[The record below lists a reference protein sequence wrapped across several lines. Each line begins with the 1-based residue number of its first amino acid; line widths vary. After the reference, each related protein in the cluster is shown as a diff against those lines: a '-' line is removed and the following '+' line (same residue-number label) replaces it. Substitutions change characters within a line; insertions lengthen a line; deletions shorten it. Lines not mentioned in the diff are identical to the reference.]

1 MNCEELRENLI
12 DFVEGVMPPE
22 AAAALR
28 VHVASCDACR
38 DRVRSTRDLVGA
50 LSAARSLDRTKVSD
64 PDRTRPVLPQPLKS
78 LSLIGDFE
86 IQEELGRGGM
96 GVVYRARQLSLNRIV
111 ALKVLSAAGLQDE
124 RAIERFKKEAQAA
137 ARLHHTNIVPIYA
150 QGCEQG
156 YFYYAMELVEGR
168 SLDRAIRDDD
178 PFVRKS
184 HTVHLGRSAADAIA
198 QITGHAESGISQMRR
213 ASPPRDFKRIAR
225 MVAEVADGLQHAHD
239 QGIVHRDVKPQ
250 NLMLGADDRLH
261 ITDFGLARILDEQ
274 GLTLS
279 AEMVGT
285 PAYMAPEQIRGGRT
299 VDARAD
305 IYSRGVTLYELL
317 TKTRPFSA
325 DNYEGLMDQVLR
337 KEPRPPRRFAPS
349 VPPDLETICLR
360 AMEKEPGRRFSSAAE
375 MGRDLRRYAEDF
387 PIASRRVGP
396 LGRMARWVRRNRAL
410 ASALAAAGLVAVLAP
425 LVLVLFHA
433 LANRRIEAAE
443 NRVYEDY
450 REVAPIREALGWAGS
465 LGGDRDRADIVRAA
479 TYVRENPKLA
489 SEIVDAL
496 LKREPD
502 HRDAMYLLAW
512 CCLRRAENEGPA
524 LQTRALEV
532 LRRADGL
539 GNAGRETSALGD
551 FFHGV
556 ALMGY
561 DAISAR
567 TCFEAA
573 GNSRSGFTQAALHKA
588 RAENTAIYFLR
599 TLDYYV
605 ASQRSLEFIC
615 QGLQKKAAYPRYLL
629 AFSHSLA
636 GEVLG
641 ERGDAAARDRAFR
654 DAVIWAKSA
663 QAVEPDNPRGY
674 IGHAQVLEAMAWF
687 GDQEQ
692 HLHQVI
698 DCYQKLDR
706 LPHGCVKPSDQQER
720 ERYEARIQFWLG
732 NHSKVETL
740 VKKRYGDAV
749 PPPAESWFDFE
760 GVLFR
765 SLLLRTQGKEAEARL
780 LLEKA
785 RSDFAEQ
792 AMILAAAWRMSFGS
806 VPESHKIAGADFEK
820 RLSDGWTPT
829 WARKLHQY
837 CEGDLD
843 WVALFAA
850 ARIETT
856 WPGDD
861 RRRLSAAYFHRGVIE
876 LSAGRRSEA
885 RESFLRSWGM
895 RDFENYCYLSKLI
908 LLKLDRDT
916 NWPAWIPPSHAHN
929 SRLDR

>member
-1 MNCEELRENLI
+1 MNCEDLRENLI

-22 AAAALR
+22 AAASVR
-28 VHVASCDACR
+28 SHVESCAACR
-38 DRVRSTRDLVGA
+38 ERVRSTRDLVGA
-50 LSAARSLDRTKVSD
+50 LSAARSLDRTKISD
-64 PDRTRPVLPQPLKS
+64 PDRTRPLLPQQLKS

-178 PFVRKS
+178 PFLRKS
-184 HTVHLGRSAADAIA
+184 HTIFPGRSAASAIVQA
-198 QITGHAESGISQMRR
+198 AGHAEAGISQTRR
-213 ASPPRDFKRIAR
+213 TSSPRDFKRIAR
-225 MVAEVADGLQHAHD
+225 MIAEVADALQHAHD
-239 QGIVHRDVKPQ
+239 QGIVHRDIKPQ

-305 IYSRGVTLYELL
+305 IYSLGVTLYELL

-337 KEPRPPRRFAPS
+337 KEPRPPRRFAPA

-360 AMEKEPGRRFSSAAE
+360 AMEKEPARRFSSAAD

-410 ASALAAAGLVAVLAP
+410 ASALAAAVLVAVLAP

-450 REVAPIREALGWAGS
+450 REVAPIREALGWAS
-465 LGGDRDRADIVRAA
+465 RVGGDRDRADIVRAA
-479 TYVRENPKLA
+479 TYVRENPRLA
-489 SEIVDAL
+489 SEIIDAL
-496 LKREPD
+496 LEREPE

-512 CCLRRAENEGPA
+512 CCLRRAESEGPA
-524 LQTRALEV
+524 MQTRALEV
-532 LRRADGL
+532 LRKADGL
-539 GNAGRETSALGD
+539 GIAGRETSALGD

-641 ERGDAAARDRAFR
+641 ERGDAAARDRAFS

-663 QAVEPDNPRGY
+663 QGVEPDNPRGY

-687 GDQEQ
+687 ENQDRNLLE
-692 HLHQVI
+692 VVA
-698 DCYQKLDR
+698 CYHRLDR
-706 LPHGCVKPSDQQER
+706 LPPGCVRPSDKQER

-732 NHSKVETL
+732 NDSQAEALAKN
-740 VKKRYGDAV
+740 RYGDGV
-749 PPPAESWFDFE
+749 PPQAESWFDFE
-760 GVLFR
+760 GVLIR
-765 SLLLRTQGKEAEARL
+765 SLLLRTSGNEAAARL
-780 LLEKA
+780 LLEKT

-792 AMILAAAWRMSFGS
+792 AMILAAAWRLNFST
-806 VPESHKIAGADFEK
+806 VPVSHKVAGADFDK
-820 RLSDGWTPT
+820 RLSDGWTPAWT
-829 WARKLHQY
+829 RKLHQY
-837 CEGDLD
+837 CEGNLD
-843 WVALFAA
+843 WAELFAA

-876 LSAGRRSEA
+876 LAAGRRSEA
-885 RESFLRSWGM
+885 RDSFLRSWEM

-908 LLKLDRDT
+908 LLKLDRDP
-916 NWPAWIPPSHAHN
+916 NWPHWIKPSDAAGPPV
-929 SRLDR
+929 DR